1 MKKGDEITMKITR
14 VTDLFFVSS
23 QPDPSDFDVFAKQ
36 GFATVVNNRP
46 DGEEPLQPG
55 SAAEET
61 AAITAGLNYAYLP
74 GTRATLSVGA
84 VRAFQTMLAL
94 SPGPVVAHCQTG
106 VRSLALYAIGEVLD
120 GRMSTAGVMPFG
132 ETLGFNLGGAQ
143 SWLAQYEGA
152 EVKPA

>member
-23 QPDPSDFDVFAKQ
+23 QPDPSDFDAFAKQ

-55 SAAEET
+55 SAAEEA
-61 AAITAGLNYAYLP
+61 AAIAAGLNYAYLP
-74 GTRATLSVGA
+74 GTRATLGVGA
-84 VRAFQTMLAL
+84 VRAFQAMLAL

-132 ETLGFNLGGAQ
+132 ETLGFNLRGAE
-143 SWLAQYEGA
+143 SWLEQYEGA